1 MSTGMG
7 TSGTHN
13 ITQNSSL
20 NIIRVITLRRMIWLG
35 HVAHMREKRNM
46 YKIVVIKPEGK
57 RPLGRFRHRWE
68 ETLEWILQKYGE

>member
-1 MSTGMG
+1 
-7 TSGTHN
+7 
-13 ITQNSSL
+13 
-20 NIIRVITLRRMIWLG
+20 LG